1 MNAAAMSSYR
11 TLSDL
16 GYIAGPLILGA
27 AADLFG
33 VNAALG
39 GVSALV
45 VAVALLFARFA
56 PETRRARPAPA

>member
-11 TLSDL
+11 TLSDH
-16 GYIAGPLILGA
+16 GYIAGPLILGT
-27 AADLFG
+27 AADVFG

-45 VAVALLFARFA
+45 CMVALLFARYA
-56 PETRRARPAPA
+56 PEMRRARLSR